1 MNKLDN
7 IKNILND
14 EGIDLE
20 PYRSSDDDRIK
31 KWIVMIECRKNK
43 PSRRLSYY
51 NQIKIRSKEYSKW
64 YCSVCNHQSNSAR
77 GFKYHIESEAHKL
90 KCGTISK
97 MVCPF
102 CKTEIVD
109 GTLEDH
115 IKKSPSCKKAKK
127 KKEYKD
133 HKMRQWERDRELY
146 KMDVNDPDIWFP
158 DLIREYN
165 RRLEADDGWHRN
177 EDIPL
182 DKNSLGLLVPI
193 TKLPNYK
200 QKYNIREQGE
210 FCPIEEEEEIKDFDI
225 SNISYNELLELFE
238 AGDIEPKEYQ
248 FLYNKKQRH
257 DKDYKITEDFLNKIS

>member
-20 PYRSSDDDRIK
+20 PFRSSDDDRIK
-31 KWIVMIECRKNK
+31 KWIVMIECNKNK

-51 NQIKIRSKEYSKW
+51 NQIKVRSEEYSKW
-64 YCSVCNHQSNSAR
+64 YCATCNHQSNSAR

-90 KCGTISK
+90 KCGAISK
-97 MVCPF
+97 TVCPF

-115 IKKSPSCKKAKK
+115 IKKSPSCRKAKR

-165 RRLEADDGWHRN
+165 IRIEADDGWHRN
-177 EDIPL
+177 SDILL
-182 DKNSLGLLVPI
+182 DKNSLGLLVPY
-193 TKLPNYK
+193 TKLH
-200 QKYNIREQGE
+200 NIKAREEGE
-210 FCPIEEEEEIKDFDI
+210 FCPIEEEEIKDFDI
-225 SNISYNELLELFE
+225 RSISYNELKELLET
-238 AGDIEPKEYQ
+238 GDIEPREYK
-248 FLYNKKQRH
+248 FLYDKKQRE
-257 DKDYKITEDFLNKIS
+257 DNEYKRTENFLNKIN